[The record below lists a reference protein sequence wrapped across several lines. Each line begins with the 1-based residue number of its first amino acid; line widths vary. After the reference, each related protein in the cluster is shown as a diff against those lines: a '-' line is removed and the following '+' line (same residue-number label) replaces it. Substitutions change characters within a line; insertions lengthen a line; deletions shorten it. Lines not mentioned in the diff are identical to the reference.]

1 MDPLLMILKKSR
13 IMSTVNGK
21 KIRLG
26 ICMAG
31 AVSAGAY
38 TAGVMDY
45 LIETLERW
53 EQRKNLIREKNKKME
68 PLTDEEKLI
77 PMHEVVIEVLSGA
90 SAGGMTAA
98 VLAYSFNDGT
108 YINKRNNLLIDE
120 CYGLPLETDAPSKLY
135 NSWINMV
142 DDQKGST
149 FQKLMDPVD
158 IVSMEQM
165 KSILNS
171 SPIDE
176 IAQNAIPA
184 SINFQPPGYISKHL
198 SVILTVTN
206 LEGIPIDI
214 RFSNVEEADPTR
226 NVLKMHSGFLHYQF
240 NEQNIQIDFPPE
252 ILSEKS
258 KHHLAIAAKAT
269 GAFPFGLSNR
279 KIVVNHLFFDEFK
292 KRLLTNYKINV
303 NLQLPE
309 GKDYVFNAI
318 DGGTINNEPIGTTV
332 KILESK
338 KKLPDCDGEN
348 YLILID
354 PFPTITNAKKEV
366 VYNEPKEYT
375 LLQQVSK
382 IIDAIRNQSM
392 FKQEDLLNGLE
403 MEKNRF
409 LIYPAKRK
417 YYFLACG
424 LIQGFAGFFKK
435 AFRSHDYQLGRKNCQ
450 VFLRYYFGEQ
460 PEKFREITG
469 SEPPVQQIEKWCYDA
484 NYGRKDMPSLKKIPL
499 IPDMLVLKDRTEITT
514 PVYDG
519 ITVEEL
525 KTVTGQIEKR
535 MKAMVD
541 KSYPFIT
548 EKAKGIN
555 KILGWVMKVLPGFFK
570 KKILGFA
577 TTKINSQLDKTFY
590 PQSIKQTALVDRYA
604 DIIHQNG
611 QLYQKEKKVIA
622 RVSKGGEEVVSTTS
636 DGIEAKDVSMEG
648 DYIVVNSTRNQEAYI
663 VKPVEFARRYT
674 HVSGDEFSPSQ
685 ASEVSAIQITAVNIF
700 HYGFHELENLTINP
714 ELPIYI
720 EAPWNESQTLR
731 INDYL
736 VCPPS
741 KKEVYRVARQEFEQ
755 TYSAEASEMT

>member
-1 MDPLLMILKKSR
+1 
-13 IMSTVNGK
+13 
-21 KIRLG
+21 
-26 ICMAG
+26 MAG

-53 EQRKNLIREKNKKME
+53 EQRKAIIRKKKVKAE
-68 PLTDEEKLI
+68 PLTEEEALI

-108 YINKRNNLLIDE
+108 YINKRNNQLIDDN
-120 CYGLPLETDAPSKLY
+120 YGLPLDSDAPSKLY

-149 FQKLMDPVD
+149 FQKLMDPED
-158 IVSMEQM
+158 IVSIEQM

-171 SPIDE
+171 NPIDE
-176 IAQNAIPA
+176 IAQIAIPA
-184 SINFQPPGYISKHL
+184 TINFQPPGYISKHL

-252 ILSEKS
+252 ILAEHS
-258 KHHLAIAAKAT
+258 KHHLAVAAKAT

-279 KIVVNHLFFDEFK
+279 KIVVNQQFFDEFK

-303 NLQLPE
+303 NLQLPQ
-309 GKDYVFNAI
+309 GKNYVFNAI

-338 KKLPDCDGEN
+338 RKLPGCDGET

-354 PFPTITNAKKEV
+354 PFPTVTNAKKEV
-366 VYNEPKEYT
+366 IYQEPKEYT

-417 YYFLACG
+417 YYFLASG

-450 VFLRYYFGEQ
+450 VFLRYYFGET

-469 SEPPVQQIEKWCYDA
+469 MDPSSIQTEKWCYDA
-484 NYGRKDMPSLKKIPL
+484 NYGRKDRPSLKKIPL
-499 IPDMLVLKDRTEITT
+499 IPDMLVLKDRTEIVT

-519 ITVEEL
+519 ITVDEL

-535 MKAMVD
+535 LKAMID
-541 KSYPFIT
+541 KSYPFIISS
-548 EKAKGIN
+548 AKGIN
-555 KILGWVMKVLPGFFK
+555 KILGWIMKVFPRFFK

-577 TTKINSQLDKTFY
+577 TTKINSHLDKTFY
-590 PQSIKQTALVDRYA
+590 PQSIKQAALVDRYA
-604 DIIHQNG
+604 QIIHQKG
-611 QLYQKEKKVIA
+611 ELYQKEKKVTA
-622 RVSKGGEEVVSTTS
+622 RVSRGGEEVISITA
-636 DGIEAKDVSMEG
+636 DGIESKEVSAVG
-648 DYIVVNSTRNQEAYI
+648 DYIVINSTRNRETYI
-663 VKPVEFARRYT
+663 IKPVEFARRYT
-674 HVSGDEFSPSQ
+674 HLAGDEYSPTQ
-685 ASEVSAIQITAVNIF
+685 VSEVSAIQATAVNIF

-741 KKEVYRVARQEFEQ
+741 KNEVYRVAREEFEQ